1 MNHSSI
7 YGSIMAV
14 TALTGLSLLLG
25 GCSVANRA
33 IRSDFT
39 EFNTTL
45 QFNQTQQMLLNVV
58 RMHFRESPMFLQA
71 GSLTA
76 AYESRMGANV
86 GFSRE
91 QMLLSESE
99 TGIDYSFS
107 TKPTVSYAA
116 VEGKNYVQQL
126 LTEISPE
133 TFSLLLRAG
142 WPVEPLAN
150 LLMERIT
157 LPDGVVL
164 VNHAETPSFGK
175 FKEFVD
181 RMEAAQ
187 AQYQLTVVSAPAGY
201 ALKIGAEEVP
211 LQACQF
217 RSLFDVMF
225 AASHNT
231 PTPPGQ
237 ARRARESAAN
247 GKLKIRVSATR
258 LRDSM
263 VWVRHNGHFYSIS
276 HDDIESKDTLAL
288 LMQLYRIQAAPP
300 AEAPLLTIPVR

>member
-1 MNHSSI
+1 MKHSSF
-7 YGSIMAV
+7 YGSLVAV
-14 TALTGLSLLLG
+14 TAWTGLSLFLG

-76 AYESRMGANV
+76 AYESRVGANV
-86 GFSRE
+86 GLNRE
-91 QMLLSESE
+91 QLVLSGSE
-99 TGIDYSFS
+99 TEFDYAFS
-107 TKPTVSYAA
+107 TKPTVSYST

-126 LTEISPE
+126 LTEISPQ
-133 TFSLLLRAG
+133 TFCLLLRAG
-142 WPVEPLAN
+142 WPVESLAS
-150 LLMERIT
+150 LLIERVT
-157 LPDGVVL
+157 LPGGAVL
-164 VNHAETPSFGK
+164 VNHAEAPSAAK
-175 FKEFVD
+175 FQEFVD
-181 RMEAAQ
+181 RLKASQ
-187 AQYQLTVVSAPAGY
+187 TQYQLTVVTTPTGS
-201 ALKIGAEEVP
+201 ALKMGEEEFP

-263 VWVRHNGHFYSIS
+263 VWVSHNGHFYSIS

>member
-1 MNHSSI
+1 MNHSSF
-7 YGSIMAV
+7 YGSLVVV
-14 TALTGLSLLLG
+14 TAWTSLSLFLG
-25 GCSVANRA
+25 SCSVANRA

-76 AYESRMGANV
+76 AYESRVGANV
-86 GFSRE
+86 GLNRE
-91 QMLLSESE
+91 QLVLSGSE
-99 TGIDYSFS
+99 TEFDYAFS
-107 TKPTVSYAA
+107 TKPTVSYST

-126 LTEISPE
+126 LTEISPQ
-133 TFSLLLRAG
+133 TFCLLLRSG
-142 WPVEPLAN
+142 WPVEPLAS
-150 LLMERIT
+150 LLIERVT
-157 LPDGVVL
+157 LPGGAVL
-164 VNHAETPSFGK
+164 VNHAEAPSAAK
-175 FKEFVD
+175 FQEFVTKLK
-181 RMEAAQ
+181 AAQ
-187 AQYQLTVVSAPAGY
+187 TQYQLTVVAAPTGY
-201 ALKIGAEEVP
+201 ALKIGEEEFP
-211 LQACQF
+211 LQVCQF

-237 ARRARESAAN
+237 ERRARNSAAN

-263 VWVRHNGHFYSIS
+263 VWVRHNGYFYSIS

>member
-1 MNHSSI
+1 
-7 YGSIMAV
+7 MAV

-237 ARRARESAAN
+237 EQRAKERAAN
-247 GKLKIRVSATR
+247 GMLNIRVSDSR

-263 VWVRHNGHFYSIS
+263 VWVRHNNHFYSIS
-276 HDDIESKDTLAL
+276 HDDIKSKDTLAL

>member
-1 MNHSSI
+1 MKHSSHC
-7 YGSIMAV
+7 GTVLAV
-14 TALTGLSLLLG
+14 AAWTGLSFFLG

-39 EFNTTL
+39 EFNSTL

-76 AYESRMGANV
+76 SYESRVGANV
-86 GFSRE
+86 GLNRE
-91 QMLLSESE
+91 QLVISESE
-99 TGIDYSFS
+99 TSVDYAFS
-107 TKPTVSYAA
+107 TKPTVTYAT

-126 LTEISPE
+126 LTEISPQ
-133 TFSLLLRAG
+133 TFCLLLRDG
-142 WPVEPLAN
+142 WPVEPLVT
-150 LLMERIT
+150 LLVERIT
-157 LPDGVVL
+157 LPGGAVL
-164 VNHAETPSFGK
+164 VNHAEAPSAAQFQ
-175 FKEFVD
+175 EFVT
-181 RMEAAQ
+181 RLKAAQ
-187 AQYQLTVVSAPAGY
+187 AQYQLTVVTSPAGY
-201 ALKIGAEEVP
+201 ALKIGEEEFS

-231 PTPPGQ
+231 PTPSGQ
-237 ARRARESAAN
+237 ERRARKSAAN
-247 GKLKIRVSATR
+247 GKLNIRVSDSR

-288 LMQLYRIQAAPP
+288 LMQLYRIQASPP
-300 AEAPLLTIPVR
+300 SEAPLLTIPVR

>member
-1 MNHSSI
+1 MKHSSF
-7 YGSIMAV
+7 YGSLVAV
-14 TALTGLSLLLG
+14 TAWTGLSLLLG

-76 AYESRMGANV
+76 AYESRVGANV
-86 GFSRE
+86 GLNRE
-91 QMLLSESE
+91 QLVLSGSE
-99 TGIDYSFS
+99 TEFDYAFS
-107 TKPTVSYAA
+107 TKPTVSYST

-126 LTEISPE
+126 LTEISPQ
-133 TFSLLLRAG
+133 TFCLLLRAG
-142 WPVEPLAN
+142 WPVEPLAS
-150 LLMERIT
+150 LLIERVT
-157 LPDGVVL
+157 LPGGAVL
-164 VNHAETPSFGK
+164 VNHAEAPSAAK
-175 FKEFVD
+175 FQEFVAKLK
-181 RMEAAQ
+181 AAQ
-187 AQYQLTVVSAPAGY
+187 TQYQLTVVAAPTGY
-201 ALKIGAEEVP
+201 ALIIGEEEFP

-237 ARRARESAAN
+237 ERRARNSAAN
-247 GKLKIRVSATR
+247 GKLKIRVSDSR

>member
-1 MNHSSI
+1 
-7 YGSIMAV
+7 
-14 TALTGLSLLLG
+14 
-25 GCSVANRA
+25 
-33 IRSDFT
+33 
-39 EFNTTL
+39 
-45 QFNQTQQMLLNVV
+45 
-58 RMHFRESPMFLQA
+58 MHFRESPMFLQA

-157 LPDGVVL
+157 LPGGAVL

-187 AQYQLTVVSAPAGY
+187 AQYQLTVVPAPAGY

-237 ARRARESAAN
+237 EQRAKERAAN
-247 GKLKIRVSATR
+247 GMLNIRVSDSR

-276 HDDIESKDTLAL
+276 HDDIKSKDTLAL

>member
-1 MNHSSI
+1 MNHPSLYRS
-7 YGSIMAV
+7 MLAV

-25 GCSVANRA
+25 GCSAANRA

-76 AYESRMGANV
+76 AYESRMGANL
-86 GFSRE
+86 GLSRA
-91 QMLLSESE
+91 QTVLSESE
-99 TGIDYSFS
+99 SGIDYSFS
-107 TKPTVSYAA
+107 TKPTVSYAT

-142 WPVEPLAN
+142 WPVEPLAT

-157 LPDGVVL
+157 LPGGAAL
-164 VNHAETPSFGK
+164 VNHAGAPSFAK
-175 FKEFVD
+175 FKEFVA

-187 AQYQLTVVSAPAGY
+187 AEYQLTVVPGPAGY

-217 RSLFDVMF
+217 RSLFEVMF
-225 AASHNT
+225 TASHNT

-237 ARRARESAAN
+237 ERRAKERPAN
-247 GKLKIRVSATR
+247 GMLTIRVSDSR

-263 VWVRHNGHFYSIS
+263 VWVRHSGHFYSIS
-276 HDDIESKDTLAL
+276 HDDVNSKDTLAL

>member
-1 MNHSSI
+1 MKHSSF
-7 YGSIMAV
+7 YGSLVAV
-14 TALTGLSLLLG
+14 TAWTSLSLFLG
-25 GCSVANRA
+25 SCSVANRA

-76 AYESRMGANV
+76 AYESRVGANV
-86 GFSRE
+86 GLNRE
-91 QMLLSESE
+91 QLVLSGSE
-99 TGIDYSFS
+99 TEFDYAFS
-107 TKPTVSYAA
+107 TKPTVSYST

-126 LTEISPE
+126 LTEISPQ
-133 TFSLLLRAG
+133 TFCLLLRAG
-142 WPVEPLAN
+142 CPVEPLAS
-150 LLMERIT
+150 LLIERVT
-157 LPDGVVL
+157 LPGGAVL
-164 VNHAETPSFGK
+164 VNHAEAPSAAK
-175 FKEFVD
+175 FQEFVTKLK
-181 RMEAAQ
+181 AAQ
-187 AQYQLTVVSAPAGY
+187 TQYQLTVVAAPTGY
-201 ALKIGAEEVP
+201 ALKIGEEEFP

-237 ARRARESAAN
+237 ERRARNSAAN
-247 GKLKIRVSATR
+247 GKLKIRVSDFR

>member
-1 MNHSSI
+1 MNLSSHGGVI
-7 YGSIMAV
+7 SAV
-14 TALTGLSLLLG
+14 TVWAGLSFLLG

-76 AYESRMGANV
+76 AYESRVGANV
-86 GFSRE
+86 GLSRE
-91 QMLLSESE
+91 QRVLAESES
-99 TGIDYSFS
+99 GVDYSFS
-107 TKPTVSYAA
+107 SKPTVSYAT

-126 LTEISPE
+126 LTEISPQ
-133 TFSLLLRAG
+133 TFCLLLRAG
-142 WPVEPLAN
+142 WPVESLAS
-150 LLMERIT
+150 LLIERVT
-157 LPDGVVL
+157 LPGGAVL
-164 VNHAETPSFGK
+164 VNHAEAPSAVK
-175 FKEFVD
+175 FQEFVD
-181 RMEAAQ
+181 RLKASQ
-187 AQYQLTVVSAPAGY
+187 TLYQLTVVTTPTGY
-201 ALKIGAEEVP
+201 ALKTGEEEFP
-211 LQACQF
+211 LEACQF

-237 ARRARESAAN
+237 ERRARESEAN

>member
-1 MNHSSI
+1 
-7 YGSIMAV
+7 
-14 TALTGLSLLLG
+14 
-25 GCSVANRA
+25 
-33 IRSDFT
+33 
-39 EFNTTL
+39 
-45 QFNQTQQMLLNVV
+45 
-58 RMHFRESPMFLQA
+58 
-71 GSLTA
+71 
-76 AYESRMGANV
+76 MGANV

-237 ARRARESAAN
+237 EQRAKERAAN
-247 GKLKIRVSATR
+247 GMLNIRVSDSR

-276 HDDIESKDTLAL
+276 HDDIKSKDTLAL

>member
-7 YGSIMAV
+7 YGSITAV

-157 LPDGVVL
+157 LPGGVVL

-237 ARRARESAAN
+237 EQRAKERAAN
-247 GKLKIRVSATR
+247 GMLNIRVSDSR

-276 HDDIESKDTLAL
+276 HDDIKSKDTLAL

>member
-7 YGSIMAV
+7 YGSITAV

-76 AYESRMGANV
+76 AYESRVGANV
-86 GFSRE
+86 GLNRE
-91 QMLLSESE
+91 QLVLSGSE
-99 TGIDYSFS
+99 TEFDYAFS
-107 TKPTVSYAA
+107 TKPTVSYST

-126 LTEISPE
+126 LTEISPQ
-133 TFSLLLRAG
+133 TFCLLLRAG
-142 WPVEPLAN
+142 WPVEPLAS
-150 LLMERIT
+150 LLIERVT
-157 LPDGVVL
+157 LPGGAVL
-164 VNHAETPSFGK
+164 VNHAEAPSAAK
-175 FKEFVD
+175 FQEFVAKLK
-181 RMEAAQ
+181 AAQ
-187 AQYQLTVVSAPAGY
+187 TQYQLTVVAAPTGY
-201 ALKIGAEEVP
+201 ALKIGEEEFP

-237 ARRARESAAN
+237 ERRARNSAAN
-247 GKLKIRVSATR
+247 GKLKIRVSDFR